1 MKKIGYILA
10 LVLEIAALAGAYII
24 HYFTRRKLGMVRYLN
39 FKNMTWERD
48 CPMGPLKTGCVA
60 VVAVL
65 TVLVL
70 LFFLKKRKE
79 TSRLVYAMNI
89 CMIVLTALYAGY
101 TLGSSTETMT
111 DYYFISILFLLA
123 AAVQVIKTAI
133 AVLTAKG
140 QTEGAKG
147 EK

>member
-1 MKKIGYILA
+1 
-10 LVLEIAALAGAYII
+10 
-24 HYFTRRKLGMVRYLN
+24 
-39 FKNMTWERD
+39 
-48 CPMGPLKTGCVA
+48 
-60 VVAVL
+60 
-65 TVLVL
+65 
-70 LFFLKKRKE
+70 
-79 TSRLVYAMNI
+79 
-89 CMIVLTALYAGY
+89 
-101 TLGSSTETMT
+101 MT

>member
-48 CPMGPLKTGCVA
+48 YPMGALKTGCVA

-70 LFFLKKRKE
+70 LLFSEKE
-79 TSRLVYAMNI
+79 KGDIPPCIRHEH
-89 CMIVLTALYAGY
+89 LYDRSDSAVRRIHPWKLHGDNDG
-101 TLGSSTETMT
+101 L
-111 DYYFISILFLLA
+111 LFY
-123 AAVQVIKTAI
+123 
-133 AVLTAKG
+133 
-140 QTEGAKG
+140 
-147 EK
+147 

>member
-1 MKKIGYILA
+1 MGEGLS
-10 LVLEIAALAGAYII
+10 
-24 HYFTRRKLGMVRYLN
+24 H
-39 FKNMTWERD
+39 
-48 CPMGPLKTGCVA
+48 GPLKTGCVA

-70 LFFLKKRKE
+70 LFFRKE
-79 TSRLVYAMNI
+79 KGASRLVYAMNI

>member
-48 CPMGPLKTGCVA
+48 YPMGPLKTGCVA

-65 TVLVL
+65 IRKRLHRVNVVR
-70 LFFLKKRKE
+70 KKVRQQMKSE
-79 TSRLVYAMNI
+79 
-89 CMIVLTALYAGY
+89 AGR
-101 TLGSSTETMT
+101 
-111 DYYFISILFLLA
+111 
-123 AAVQVIKTAI
+123 
-133 AVLTAKG
+133 
-140 QTEGAKG
+140 
-147 EK
+147 